1 MKNYIVK
8 VREYD
13 DSGLLS
19 YGTGIVIGDGT
30 AILTAAHVICGSK
43 HCVILASE
51 KGEAEIETQL
61 LQKNKVAAVLSV
73 NSSLHCE
80 SANIFSNQEIFDDDI
95 SWSAEG
101 YITDEQFAHEIMG
114 KGIVRS
120 KYHDGVWDCELGGIT
135 SGNSQ
140 NYRGMSGT
148 PVISCNRIVGIL
160 QIQTPFERGV
170 LGLKMASVE
179 MFQDIL
185 PQDSLVPNEYETLL
199 FERSQHESILRVKQ
213 NKESGKY
220 IPNIF
225 VEENDCKENLRYF
238 ADPLL
243 FLKKAVRDCRNI
255 DFSRQNVQLGAFQ
268 KKLIDVST
276 LAEPDSL
283 DDVSATQQTV
293 LEFLKYAKESLGFLS
308 KDSQNF
314 IHIPIWHSS
323 DDFENRIFE
332 GYLNFFDVDIRRDTL
347 THDIYRTLTDD
358 ILLLRFFCEVEAHKR
373 QVYMYNIYKYEV
385 FQQYLDK
392 KAEEYQRLGDID
404 TKELY
409 FNLLNHICQKM
420 IEQQIFFQL
429 PVVGFDQSEQ
439 QLLNR
444 MLENDVIFKGEV
456 QVERGL
462 RRRVSTSI
470 SFTFDEFRD
479 FCVTNYF
486 LESIKDEVSFREMWD
501 ELHSENSTICEGV
514 ERYCFCLAITK
525 YQSNLL
531 PWLQKCPQYE
541 ALYWDNIWNIEDR
554 HLTASDTQMW
564 KEQLLR
570 GGIHATSVIRHLL
583 GRRDREYFKIA
594 NISLLFDT
602 MDDMLLDMGMYTGF
616 ICQMFAIGTKR
627 HGSLV
632 KYGEGKVCTYDKFLS
647 ALNAILKRSNCH
659 YVLQRIDFFRLSVYL
674 YELFPQGTDEI
685 WDSFFSQH
693 PDIALSLLKEM
704 FEHPRSLIRDNV
716 ADILSN
722 LRALH
727 GNDPELASFDL
738 SSYERDISQQFRMIC
753 SQISEIFD

>member
-1 MKNYIVK
+1 
-8 VREYD
+8 
-13 DSGLLS
+13 
-19 YGTGIVIGDGT
+19 
-30 AILTAAHVICGSK
+30 
-43 HCVILASE
+43 
-51 KGEAEIETQL
+51 
-61 LQKNKVAAVLSV
+61 
-73 NSSLHCE
+73 
-80 SANIFSNQEIFDDDI
+80 
-95 SWSAEG
+95 
-101 YITDEQFAHEIMG
+101 
-114 KGIVRS
+114 
-120 KYHDGVWDCELGGIT
+120 
-135 SGNSQ
+135 
-140 NYRGMSGT
+140 
-148 PVISCNRIVGIL
+148 
-160 QIQTPFERGV
+160 
-170 LGLKMASVE
+170 
-179 MFQDIL
+179 
-185 PQDSLVPNEYETLL
+185 
-199 FERSQHESILRVKQ
+199 
-213 NKESGKY
+213 
-220 IPNIF
+220 
-225 VEENDCKENLRYF
+225 
-238 ADPLL
+238 
-243 FLKKAVRDCRNI
+243 
-255 DFSRQNVQLGAFQ
+255 
-268 KKLIDVST
+268 
-276 LAEPDSL
+276 
-283 DDVSATQQTV
+283 
-293 LEFLKYAKESLGFLS
+293 
-308 KDSQNF
+308 
-314 IHIPIWHSS
+314 
-323 DDFENRIFE
+323 
-332 GYLNFFDVDIRRDTL
+332 
-347 THDIYRTLTDD
+347 
-358 ILLLRFFCEVEAHKR
+358 
-373 QVYMYNIYKYEV
+373 MYNIYKYEV

-541 ALYWDNIWNIEDR
+541 SLYWDNVWNIEDR
-554 HLTASDTQMW
+554 YLTASDVKMW
-564 KEQLLR
+564 KEQLVR

-594 NISLLFDT
+594 NIDLLFDT

-632 KYGEGKVCTYDKFLS
+632 KYGEGKACTYDKFLS

-685 WDSFFSQH
+685 WDIFFSQH
-693 PDIALSLLKEM
+693 PALALSLLKEM

-738 SSYERDISQQFRMIC
+738 SSYEREVSQQFRTIC